1 MKTTKQDLE
10 AERFLHRAMKY
21 LTASFPERS
30 AAMDAETLKNKVIDD
45 CEYALSYGYETERD
59 VMGLVDF
66 LWRLPSDFRKDPQ
79 YGWVEEILSDKDS
92 DAELKTE
99 SLQNAYA
106 LFTAAAE
113 QGEADHVGT

>member
-1 MKTTKQDLE
+1 M
-10 AERFLHRAMKY
+10 
-21 LTASFPERS
+21 
-30 AAMDAETLKNKVIDD
+30 
-45 CEYALSYGYETERD
+45 
-59 VMGLVDF
+59 
-66 LWRLPSDFRKDPQ
+66 WRLPSDFKENPQ

>member
-1 MKTTKQDLE
+1 MATDGPFKDFEMSEDEWYAFHL
-10 AERFLHRAMKY
+10 ASWLH
-21 LTASFPERS
+21 
-30 AAMDAETLKNKVIDD
+30 D